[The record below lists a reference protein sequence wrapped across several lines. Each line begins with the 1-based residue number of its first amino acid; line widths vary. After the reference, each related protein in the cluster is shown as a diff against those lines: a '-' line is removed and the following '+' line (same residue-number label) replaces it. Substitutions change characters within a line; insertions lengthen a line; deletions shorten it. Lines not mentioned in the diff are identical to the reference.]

1 MVKIGRRRE
10 KRWGALFTCLST
22 RAIHIELASS
32 LTTDSAIMAIQRFI
46 GRRGVPGT
54 FYSDNGTNFTSASKE
69 LNEAIALLDQN
80 KINAFCIQRKI
91 SWKFNPPTA
100 SHMGGAWERLIRSV
114 KTALTTVLKEQAPRE
129 EVLLTVLV
137 EIEHS
142 VNSRPLTDVSV
153 DPRDKEAITPNHF
166 LIGRSSGEVR
176 FERHNSPGLCTRK
189 QWLLA
194 QRFADAVWNRWLRE
208 YLPTLTPRSKWLKGS
223 EPLQIGDMVL
233 ILDDKA
239 DRNCWKR
246 GVIDRVYTASDG
258 QVRIADVKTVNGI
271 LKRPCRKLIKFLSV
285 QDS

>member
-1 MVKIGRRRE
+1 M
-10 KRWGALFTCLST
+10 
-22 RAIHIELASS
+22 
-32 LTTDSAIMAIQRFI
+32 
-46 GRRGVPGT
+46 
-54 FYSDNGTNFTSASKE
+54 
-69 LNEAIALLDQN
+69 
-80 KINAFCIQRKI
+80 NAFCIERKI

-176 FERHNSPGLCTRK
+176 FERHNSPSLCTRK

-194 QRFADAVWNRWLRE
+194 QHFADAVWNRWLRE
-208 YLPTLTPRSKWLKGS
+208 YLPTLTPRGKWFKSS
-223 EPLQIGDMVL
+223 EPLRIGDMVL

-239 DRNCWKR
+239 ARNCWKK